1 MTRQQT
7 EKMKAYE
14 EKANELVSLT
24 LNVCE
29 ERLTQPV
36 EPTALQG
43 DALEGFRLPG
53 LVPAGK
59 NGHRLHTSAS
69 SKLILPTT
77 PCWNALPT
85 RCSPTQ

>member
-14 EKANELVSLT
+14 EKAKELVSLT

-29 ERLTQPV
+29 ERLLQPV

-43 DALEGFRLPG
+43 DAL
-53 LVPAGK
+53 
-59 NGHRLHTSAS
+59 TSAAMS
-69 SKLILPTT
+69 VKESVNTFIAVSRLSAEEK
-77 PCWNALPT
+77 
-85 RCSPTQ
+85 

>member
-14 EKANELVSLT
+14 EKAKELVSLT

-36 EPTALQG
+36 EPTTLQG
-43 DALEGFRLPG
+43 DALASAAMSVRDVREYVYCRFSAFRR
-53 LVPAGK
+53 GK
-59 NGHRLHTSAS
+59 VG
-69 SKLILPTT
+69 IFF
-77 PCWNALPT
+77 
-85 RCSPTQ
+85 

>member
-14 EKANELVSLT
+14 EKAKELVSLT

-36 EPTALQG
+36 EPTRLLG
-43 DALEGFRLPG
+43 DGLASAAMSVRESVNTFIAVSRLS
-53 LVPAGK
+53 VEEK
-59 NGHRLHTSAS
+59 
-69 SKLILPTT
+69 
-77 PCWNALPT
+77 
-85 RCSPTQ
+85 